1 MSKQKINKVIVLG
14 MDGLDPVVLEKLM
27 ETGQLPAF
35 SRLRQSGA
43 YRRLATV
50 NPPQSPVVWSAIATG
65 CNPGRHGIF
74 DFITRKPENYLPI
87 HAIVRLNQLNLL
99 GRREATFLR
108 VRQGTP
114 FWAVTSRA
122 RIPTTVIRYPI
133 SFPPEEVNGNLLSG
147 LGVLDL
153 RGSFGRYSFYTDED
167 LAGDPDKKGDRV
179 KLSAEG
185 GAFKTVITGPNNCTA
200 PLEITVDRERGR
212 VTLSVG
218 GQSHDIAQG
227 QWSGWIRVRFKP
239 VPFKQVWGICKFFPQ
254 AIDPYLKLYLSPV
267 QADPQQPAF
276 PISYPD
282 KYAAGLAAEVGC
294 YATLGIPEDT
304 NALIDGCIDDDAF
317 LGLCDSIMA
326 EREKML
332 WYELGRFKEGLLAF
346 VFDTTDRI
354 QHIYWGTGDPQHP
367 GYDADIAR
375 RYGNVIA
382 DYYRRMDAILA
393 RVLQAVDEST
403 VLCIVSDHGFGSFR
417 RAVHVNSWLA
427 QTGLMSLKGP
437 ASDDQGDPLFKNV
450 NWAKTSAY
458 AVGFN
463 SVYLNLAGR
472 EGKGIVDPNDGAKV
486 LKAKIIDTLLSLRD
500 PKSGAAPIK
509 RVYRREELFSG
520 PCAAAAPDLVIG
532 FALNYRASWQTA
544 IGGAPPKIL
553 EDNLKRWSGDHI
565 TDADSVPGIFLCNRP
580 VPALTPTVKDI
591 APTVVDCF
599 GLAVQAEMEGKSLFD
614 PV

>member
-1 MSKQKINKVIVLG
+1 
-14 MDGLDPVVLEKLM
+14 MDGLDPIVLEKLM

-35 SRLRQSGA
+35 SRLSRSGA

-50 NPPQSPVVWSAIATG
+50 NPPQSPVVWSTIATG

-74 DFITRKPENYLPI
+74 DFIARKPENYLPI

-99 GRREATFLR
+99 GRRESTFKR

-114 FWAVTSRA
+114 FWTITSSA
-122 RIPTTVIRYPI
+122 GIPTTVIRYPI
-133 SFPPEEVNGNLLSG
+133 SFPPEEVRGNLLSG

-167 LAGDPDKKGDRV
+167 IAVDPDKKGDMV
-179 KLSAEG
+179 IVSPEDG
-185 GAFKTVITGPNNCTA
+185 IIKTAITGPNNCTV

-212 VTLSVG
+212 ITLSVN
-218 GQSHDIAQG
+218 GQSHALERG
-227 QWSGWIRVRFKP
+227 EWSGWIRIAFKP
-239 VPFKQVWGICKFFPQ
+239 LPFKQVWGICKFFLQ
-254 AIDPYLKLYLSPV
+254 ALDPYLKLYLSPV

-282 KYAAGLAAEVGC
+282 KYAAGLAEQMGS

-304 NALIDGCIDDDAF
+304 NAISDGCIDDDAF

-332 WYELGRFKEGLLAF
+332 WYELGRFKEGLLTF

-354 QHIYWGTGDPQHP
+354 QHIYWGTSDPQHP
-367 GYDADIAR
+367 GYDAEIAR
-375 RYGNVIA
+375 KYGQVIA
-382 DYYRRMDAILA
+382 DYYRRMDAILE
-393 RVLQAVDEST
+393 RVLQAVDDST

-427 QTGLMSLKGP
+427 QTGLMCLKGP
-437 ASDDQGDPLFKNV
+437 ASDGQGDPLFKNV
-450 NWAKTSAY
+450 NWAKTRAY
-458 AVGFN
+458 AVGF
-463 SVYLNLAGR
+463 SSIYLNLAGR
-472 EGKGIVDPNDGAKV
+472 EGKGIVDPGDGAK
-486 LKAKIIDTLLSLRD
+486 LLQAKVIDTLLSLRD
-500 PKSGAAPIK
+500 PKTGAVPIK

-532 FALNYRASWQTA
+532 FSPGYRASWQTA
-544 IGGAPPKIL
+544 IGSAPPKIL

-580 VPALTPTVKDI
+580 IASPAPTVKDI

-599 GLAVQAEMEGKSLFD
+599 RLARAAEMEGKSLFAQD
-614 PV
+614 A